1 MGTFLQDIRYGLRRI
16 VQNPGFSAIAVL
28 TLALGIGATSTIF
41 SVVNAVLLRPLP
53 FHDPQHLVAVSQVT
67 TDTQAGAVPMS
78 FTKYEAIRDQSQS
91 LARIAVYY
99 PISPSLGGESEPEQI
114 AAARVSGDL
123 FGLLGVAPQLGRGFD
138 AAEMT
143 PGGADAAVIT
153 DGLWHRRFGGE
164 PTVLGR
170 TLRLDG
176 KDVTV
181 VGVLPAAFRFPL
193 QLPEPQVWMPRVSEP
208 DALTP
213 AQVHSGASYLSF
225 VARLQP
231 GRTIAQAQAELD
243 TINAR
248 YREQYGSYVDATRFR
263 LQAQSLAESLVGTSR
278 PPLALLLAAVAFV
291 LLIVCTN
298 VASLQLARGSAR
310 VREMAVRK
318 ALGASRVRLVRQLL
332 VESLALSLVGG
343 ALGLLLALAAV
354 PLAQQITAGTLPR
367 LEETRVDGTVLLF
380 SLALCGLTAVAFGV
394 VPALHASR
402 GDLQTGLR
410 QGGRGSSDGAA
421 RSRLRV
427 LFVGEVAVALVL
439 LTGAGLLVRSLAG
452 LVSVDPGFKPQG
464 VTAIPITLPVA
475 RYSQPARQ
483 ADLFRQL
490 LERAA
495 ALPGVKAAAATSY
508 VPLSGAFRFVFF
520 CPEGRVCEG
529 IGKDPVIAQRQITP
543 GYFEATRT
551 PLRRGRAFTAAD
563 TAQSLP
569 VVIVNETTARRYWPG
584 ADPIGKHLANS
595 RDKVQREVVGVAAD
609 VKFRSLDAPNIE
621 EMYLPLAQSPWP
633 SMTVLVRSDTDP
645 RPLVAAVRRELARLD
660 PDIAVSG
667 VQSLDEIVSG
677 SVAQPQLVER
687 VVAVFAVLAL
697 VLASIGIY
705 GVMSYSVAERTREL
719 AVRMALGAGPREILR
734 LVLGEGLGLTAAG
747 LVLGLAV
754 SLAATR
760 LMSSLL
766 FGVSATDP
774 VTFGGAVAVLAA
786 TALLASFL
794 PARRGMRLSPVRALR
809 DI

>member
-176 KDVTV
+176 NDVTV

-421 RSRLRV
+421 RSRLRRPV
-427 LFVGEVAVALVL
+427 CLEDLDRSKVAL
-439 LTGAGLLVRSLAG
+439 RC
-452 LVSVDPGFKPQG
+452 
-464 VTAIPITLPVA
+464 
-475 RYSQPARQ
+475 R
-483 ADLFRQL
+483 
-490 LERAA
+490 
-495 ALPGVKAAAATSY
+495 
-508 VPLSGAFRFVFF
+508 
-520 CPEGRVCEG
+520 
-529 IGKDPVIAQRQITP
+529 
-543 GYFEATRT
+543 
-551 PLRRGRAFTAAD
+551 
-563 TAQSLP
+563 
-569 VVIVNETTARRYWPG
+569 N
-584 ADPIGKHLANS
+584 
-595 RDKVQREVVGVAAD
+595 
-609 VKFRSLDAPNIE
+609 
-621 EMYLPLAQSPWP
+621 
-633 SMTVLVRSDTDP
+633 
-645 RPLVAAVRRELARLD
+645 
-660 PDIAVSG
+660 
-667 VQSLDEIVSG
+667 
-677 SVAQPQLVER
+677 
-687 VVAVFAVLAL
+687 
-697 VLASIGIY
+697 
-705 GVMSYSVAERTREL
+705 
-719 AVRMALGAGPREILR
+719 
-734 LVLGEGLGLTAAG
+734 
-747 LVLGLAV
+747 
-754 SLAATR
+754 
-760 LMSSLL
+760 
-766 FGVSATDP
+766 
-774 VTFGGAVAVLAA
+774 
-786 TALLASFL
+786 
-794 PARRGMRLSPVRALR
+794 
-809 DI
+809 